1 MSLKKR
7 IMIGMFFIALIIVAR
22 VFRIDTYINLAF
34 IKQHLTMFEQF
45 VDRHYFS
52 SVLAFLIS
60 YVCIVTLTIPISPL
74 LNLLAGALFSFIPAV
89 FYCVLGATLGSTISF
104 FLVRYA
110 FGTALQKRY
119 GDRLEHFNK
128 EFKAR
133 GASYL
138 LFLQLLPVTPF
149 AAVIA
154 ISGLSSL
161 SWWTFV
167 WTTAVGITPGTIIYV
182 FAGRELAH
190 VSKTA
195 DILSAPVIL
204 ALIALACIAF
214 VPIVLRFFKRR
225 SKRR

>member
-7 IMIGMFFIALIIVAR
+7 FIIGLAFIALIVIVR
-22 VFRIDTYINLAF
+22 VFRLHTYLNIAF
-34 IKQHLTMFEQF
+34 IKQHLTIFESF
-45 VDRHYFS
+45 VQQHYLS
-52 SVLAFLIS
+52 SVLTFLLF

-89 FYCVLGATLGSTISF
+89 LYCVLGATLGATTAF

-110 FGTALQKRY
+110 FGTFVQKRY
-119 GDRLEHFNK
+119 GDRLEQFNR

-133 GASYL
+133 GSSYL

-149 AAVIA
+149 AAIIA
-154 ISGLSSL
+154 ISGLSEL

-182 FAGRELAH
+182 FAGRELAYI
-190 VSKTA
+190 SKPA
-195 DILSAPVIL
+195 DILSLPVIL
-204 ALIALACIAF
+204 AFIALACIAF
-214 VPIVLRFFKRR
+214 IPVIMRFLRRR
-225 SKRR
+225 TTRK